1 MFPSLLGGGRTP
13 RSFCHSLPEAVESS
27 LPVMWTS
34 SQMCPG
40 RGVAADPTL
49 GGQIC
54 PPAPPLYRDNDG
66 PRGCVAGPQRDT
78 HGGGLPWW
86 TPRCAEKW
94 VLTAGHHLAGVA
106 GSGSPGSSPRA
117 FLDTQPHSL
126 HSGSSAD
133 LRALRMQCLPLPK
146 FFLQL
151 SGGISGGDECDV
163 AG

>member
-1 MFPSLLGGGRTP
+1 ML
-13 RSFCHSLPEAVESS
+13 
-27 LPVMWTS
+27 TS

-40 RGVAADPTL
+40 RGVAADLTL
-49 GGQIC
+49 GGQVC
-54 PPAPPLYRDNDG
+54 PPAPPLSQG
-66 PRGCVAGPQRDT
+66 QGWAQGLCGWAPEGH
-78 HGGGLPWW
+78 HGGGLPRR

-94 VLTAGHHLAGVA
+94 VLTAGHPLAGVDA
-106 GSGSPGSSPRA
+106 SGSLGSSPWA

-133 LRALRMQCLPLPK
+133 LRALHVQCLPLPR

-151 SGGISGGDECDV
+151 SGGISGGDECDE